1 MITVNTASWDNDE
14 AAIKSVRIPVFVE
27 EQNVPFER
35 DFDSF
40 DASAMHWLAVDDRQ
54 CPIGTARMLS
64 DGHFGRMAV
73 LKAFRQQGIGR
84 LIIEAAVNYA
94 AASGIQKVHLHA
106 QLTALA
112 FYERLGFTAYGE
124 VFSDAGMEH
133 IAMTKTLLV

>member
-94 AASGIQKVHLHA
+94 AASGLKRVHLHA
-106 QLTALA
+106 QLSALV
-112 FYERLGFTAYGE
+112 FYERLGFAAYGE

-133 IAMTKTLLV
+133 IAMAKPLLV